1 MKYPQVFVF
10 FKESTFIDQA
20 SVLTTIG
27 RKLDVHFGPV
37 PARNFSEVDL
47 RAKFCH
53 SFLQIDRGVFLGNL
67 PYVAAS
73 TVELNS
79 LFVLKYSADIEGVVW
94 VKSAIEFKKFRAG
107 LTALKD
113 YWKSI
118 YKLDSSIRSYNR
130 LEKVLGSNGA
140 AFTYDTAFVSSLENH
155 KTLLESGGISKAV
168 FAQMHAT
175 GRVGKYQL

>member
-10 FKESTFIDQA
+10 FKKSTVIDQI
-20 SVLTTIG
+20 SMHQSIG
-27 RKLDVHFGPV
+27 RKLNVHFGSV
-37 PARNFSEVDL
+37 PARDFSAVDL

-53 SFLQIDRGVFLGNL
+53 SFLQIDRGVFLGDL

-94 VKSAIEFKKFRAG
+94 INSATEFKKFRAG

-118 YKLDSSIRSYNR
+118 YKLESSIRSYNR
-130 LEKVLGSNGA
+130 LEKVLGPNGT
-140 AFTYDTAFVSSLENH
+140 AFTYDPTFVSSLEDH
-155 KTLLESGGISKAV
+155 RTLLKSERISKAV
-168 FAQMHAT
+168 FAQMQTT
-175 GRVGKYQL
+175 GRIGKYQL